1 MTGVPTPPSPP
12 VPIAPGAWKHTEHPT
27 PSALTRRSQASRAHR
42 EGQRGTGRELTPR
55 HHQRVVRSLSRSRS
69 SRGDRRPRH
78 PAGGRGEFK
87 GTTKVGAS
95 GVAACFSP
103 AWRFVSLSSLLTFS
117 CLDPVWGG
125 SSSRRGVY
133 SPGSRRH
140 HPCAEPSFAHPRNL
154 LHLHVESSTIVHL
167 YCKLRASPAE
177 AGRACS
183 EALVPA
189 SRVAAPFPFF

>member
-1 MTGVPTPPSPP
+1 MPSVAVRSVCAYLRRLTENTGSVERSRAGRPVTGVPTPPSPP

-87 GTTKVGAS
+87 GTAKVGAS

-103 AWRFVSLSSLLTFS
+103 AWRFVSLSSLLTLS
-117 CLDPVWGG
+117 CLDPVGG
-125 SSSRRGVY
+125 ILKQ
-133 SPGSRRH
+133 P
-140 HPCAEPSFAHPRNL
+140 PPSLP
-154 LHLHVESSTIVHL
+154 
-167 YCKLRASPAE
+167 PALQ
-177 AGRACS
+177 GTLSVRT
-183 EALVPA
+183 LGTQIGH
-189 SRVAAPFPFF
+189 

>member
-1 MTGVPTPPSPP
+1 MLGLLVGYFVFSWICIGKWSPTPPSPP

-117 CLDPVWGG
+117 CLEARSCVGG
-125 SSSRRGVY
+125 ILKQADKGVY
-133 SPGSRRH
+133 SP
-140 HPCAEPSFAHPRNL
+140 
-154 LHLHVESSTIVHL
+154 
-167 YCKLRASPAE
+167 
-177 AGRACS
+177 
-183 EALVPA
+183 ALDRP
-189 SRVAAPFPFF
+189 

>member
-87 GTTKVGAS
+87 GTAKVGAR
-95 GVAACFSP
+95 V
-103 AWRFVSLSSLLTFS
+103 WQLVSRLLGASCLFLPFLHSLALILCGGDPQAGEVFTRQPFTTLVSSLRS
-117 CLDPVWGG
+117 KRRNCLVVVREKVGDAPQEGAAGAQLPSMDPLQLPF
-125 SSSRRGVY
+125 R
-133 SPGSRRH
+133 
-140 HPCAEPSFAHPRNL
+140 PRW
-154 LHLHVESSTIVHL
+154 
-167 YCKLRASPAE
+167 
-177 AGRACS
+177 
-183 EALVPA
+183 
-189 SRVAAPFPFF
+189 